1 MTKIAL
7 VTGANKG
14 IGFETAKQL
23 AEQNIKVLLGARNEA
38 EGKKAEDIL
47 RTQSLDVTFIKLDI
61 SNPKDIENAKDFIES
76 EYGKL
81 DILINN
87 AAVFL
92 DSAWF
97 GNNTETV
104 PMQTLRDTF
113 DINYFGTVELT
124 QALLPALK
132 QSDAGRIVNISSVSG
147 SFGVHLDETHWLYA
161 LKPFAYS
168 ASKTALNQ
176 FTVFL
181 ANALFDSKIK
191 VNAVNP
197 GWVQTSIGG
206 LDHAPLTPAE
216 GAKPGIEMAL
226 IDENGPTGTFSQSGE
241 ILPW

>member
-23 AEQNIKVLLGARNEA
+23 AQHNIKVLLGARNET
-38 EGKKAEDIL
+38 EGKKAEAAL
-47 RTQSLDVTFIKLDI
+47 REASLDVTFVKLDI
-61 SNPKDIENAKDFIES
+61 SNPTDIDDVRKYIGS
-76 EYGKL
+76 EYGVL

-92 DSAWF
+92 DGAWF

-104 PMQTLRDTF
+104 PIQILRDTF

-124 QALLPALK
+124 QALLPAIK
-132 QSDAGRIVNISSVSG
+132 KSEAGRIVNISSLSG
-147 SFGVHLDETHWLYA
+147 SFGVHLNEAHWLYA
-161 LKPFAYS
+161 LKPYAYS

-181 ANALFDSKIK
+181 AHALRDTKIK
-191 VNAVNP
+191 VNAANP
-197 GWVQTSIGG
+197 GWVKTSIGS
-206 LDHAPLTPAE
+206 DQAPLTPE
-216 GAKPGIEMAL
+216 DGAKTGVAL
-226 IDENGPTGTFSQSGE
+226 ALLDDNGPTGTFSESGE
-241 ILPW
+241 VLPW

>member
-23 AEQNIKVLLGARNEA
+23 SAHNIKVLLGARNET
-38 EGKKAEDIL
+38 EGKKAEAAL
-47 RTQSLDVTFIKLDI
+47 RDLSLDVTFVQLDI
-61 SNPKDIENAKDFIES
+61 SNSTDITSVKNYIES
-76 EYGKL
+76 EYGVL

-92 DSAWF
+92 DGAWF

-124 QALLPALK
+124 QALLPAIK
-132 QSDAGRIVNISSVSG
+132 KSEAGRIVNISSLSG
-147 SFGVHLDETHWLYA
+147 SFGVHLDKEHWLYA
-161 LKPFAYS
+161 LKPYAYS

-181 ANALFDSKIK
+181 ANALDASKIK
-191 VNAVNP
+191 VNAVSP
-197 GWVQTSIGG
+197 GWVQTSIGS
-206 LDHAPLTPAE
+206 DQAPLTPEE
-216 GAKPGIEMAL
+216 GAKSGVAMAL

-241 ILPW
+241 FLPW

>member
-23 AEQNIKVLLGARNEA
+23 AQHNIKVLLGARNET
-38 EGKKAEDIL
+38 EGKKAEAAL
-47 RTQSLDVTFIKLDI
+47 REASLDVTFVKLDI
-61 SNPKDIENAKDFIES
+61 SNPTDIDNVRKYIES
-76 EYGKL
+76 EYGVL

-92 DSAWF
+92 DGAWF

-104 PMQTLRDTF
+104 PIQTLRDTF

-124 QALLPALK
+124 QALLPAIK
-132 QSDAGRIVNISSVSG
+132 KSKAGRIVNISSLSG
-147 SFGVHLDETHWLYA
+147 SFGVHLDKEHWLYA
-161 LKPFAYS
+161 LKPYAYS

-181 ANALFDSKIK
+181 AHALRETNIK
-191 VNAVNP
+191 VNAANP
-197 GWVQTSIGG
+197 GWVKTSIGS
-206 LDHAPLTPAE
+206 DQAPLTPE
-216 GAKPGIEMAL
+216 DGAKTGVAL
-226 IDENGPTGTFSQSGE
+226 ALLDDNGPTGTFSESGE
-241 ILPW
+241 VLPW

>member
-7 VTGANKG
+7 VKGANKG
-14 IGFETAKQL
+14 IGFETVKQL

-38 EGKKAEDIL
+38 EGKKAQDIL
-47 RTQSLDVTFIKLDI
+47 RAQSLDVTFIKLDI
-61 SNPKDIENAKDFIES
+61 SNSQDIENTKSFIES

-92 DSAWF
+92 DSEWF
-97 GNNTETV
+97 GNNIETI
-104 PMQTLRDTF
+104 PMKTLRDTF

-124 QALLPALK
+124 QTLLPAIK
-132 QSDAGRIVNISSVSG
+132 KSEAGRIVNISSVSG

-161 LKPFAYS
+161 LKPYAYS

-181 ANALFDSKIK
+181 ANALSNSKIK
-191 VNAVNP
+191 VNSVNP
-197 GWVQTSIGG
+197 GWVQTSIGS
-206 LDHAPLTPAE
+206 DQAPMTPAE
-216 GAKPGIEMAL
+216 GAKSVVEMAL

-241 ILPW
+241 ALPW

>member
-23 AEQNIKVLLGARNEA
+23 AQHNIKVLLGARNET
-38 EGKKAEDIL
+38 EGKKAEAAL
-47 RTQSLDVTFIKLDI
+47 REASLDVTFVKLDI
-61 SNPKDIENAKDFIES
+61 SNSTDIDNVRKYIES
-76 EYGKL
+76 EYGVL

-92 DSAWF
+92 DGAWF

-104 PMQTLRDTF
+104 PIQTLRDTF

-124 QALLPALK
+124 QALLPAIK
-132 QSDAGRIVNISSVSG
+132 KSKAGRIVNISSLSG
-147 SFGVHLDETHWLYA
+147 SFGVHLDKEHWLYA
-161 LKPFAYS
+161 LKPYAYS

-181 ANALFDSKIK
+181 AHALRETNIK
-191 VNAVNP
+191 VNAANP
-197 GWVQTSIGG
+197 GWVKTSIGS
-206 LDHAPLTPAE
+206 DQAPLTPE
-216 GAKPGIEMAL
+216 DGAKTGVAL
-226 IDENGPTGTFSQSGE
+226 ALLDDNGPTGTFSESGE
-241 ILPW
+241 VLPW

>member
-23 AEQNIKVLLGARNEA
+23 AQHNIKVLLGARNEA
-38 EGKKAEDIL
+38 EGKKAAEAL
-47 RTQSLDVTFIKLDI
+47 RDLSLDVTYIKLDI
-61 SNPKDIENAKDFIES
+61 SNSSDIENAKSYIET

-92 DSAWF
+92 DNAWF

-104 PMQTLRDTF
+104 PLKTLRDTF

-124 QALLPALK
+124 QALLPAIK
-132 QSDAGRIVNISSVSG
+132 KSDAGRIVNISSLSG
-147 SFGVHLDETHWLYA
+147 SFGTHLNEAHFLYA
-161 LKPFAYS
+161 LKPYAYS

-181 ANALFDSKIK
+181 AHALSETKVK
-191 VNAVNP
+191 VNAASP
-197 GWVQTSIGG
+197 GWVKTSIGS
-206 LDHAPLTPAE
+206 DQAPLTTEE
-216 GAKPGIEMAL
+216 GAKTGVAL
-226 IDENGPTGTFSQSGE
+226 ALLDDNGPTGTFTQAGE
-241 ILPW
+241 VLPW

>member
-23 AEQNIKVLLGARNEA
+23 AQKNIKVLLGARNET
-38 EGKKAEDIL
+38 EGKKAEATL
-47 RTQSLDVTFIKLDI
+47 RDLSLDVTYVKLDI
-61 SNPKDIENAKDFIES
+61 SNSADIVNVKNYIEG
-76 EYGKL
+76 EYGAL

-104 PMQTLRDTF
+104 SLQTLRDTF

-124 QALLPALK
+124 QALLPAIK
-132 QSDAGRIVNISSVSG
+132 KSESGRIVNISSVSS
-147 SFGVHLDETHWLYA
+147 SFGVHLDEAHWLYA
-161 LKPFAYS
+161 LKPYAYS

-181 ANALFDSKIK
+181 AHALRETNIK
-191 VNAVNP
+191 VNAANP
-197 GWVQTSIGG
+197 GWVQTSIGS
-206 LDHAPLTPAE
+206 DQAPLTPEE
-216 GAKPGIEMAL
+216 GAKTGVAL
-226 IDENGPTGTFSQSGE
+226 ALLDNNGPTGTFSQSGE
-241 ILPW
+241 PLLW

>member
-23 AEQNIKVLLGARNEA
+23 AQHNIKVLLGARNET
-38 EGKKAEDIL
+38 EGKKAEAAL
-47 RTQSLDVTFIKLDI
+47 REASLDVTFVKLDI
-61 SNPKDIENAKDFIES
+61 SNPTDIDDVRKYIES
-76 EYGKL
+76 EYGVL

-92 DSAWF
+92 DGAWF

-104 PMQTLRDTF
+104 PIQILRDTF

-124 QALLPALK
+124 QALLPAIK
-132 QSDAGRIVNISSVSG
+132 KSEAGRIVNISSLSG
-147 SFGVHLDETHWLYA
+147 SFGVHLDESSFLYA
-161 LKPFAYS
+161 LKPYAYS

-181 ANALFDSKIK
+181 ANALKDTKIK
-191 VNAVNP
+191 VNAANP
-197 GWVQTSIGG
+197 GWVKTSIGS
-206 LDHAPLTPAE
+206 DQAPLTPE
-216 GAKPGIEMAL
+216 DGAKTGVAL
-226 IDENGPTGTFSQSGE
+226 ALLDDNGPTGTFSESGE
-241 ILPW
+241 VLAW

>member
-7 VTGANKG
+7 VTGGNKG
-14 IGFETAKQL
+14 IGFETVKQL
-23 AEQNIKVLLGARNEA
+23 AQHNIKVLLGARNET
-38 EGKKAEDIL
+38 EGKKAEEIL
-47 RTQSLDVTFIKLDI
+47 RAESLDVTFIKLDI
-61 SNPKDIENAKDFIES
+61 SSSDDIENTKNYIES
-76 EYGKL
+76 QFGKL

-104 PMQTLRDTF
+104 PLQTLRDTF

-124 QALLPALK
+124 QSLLPAIRK
-132 QSDAGRIVNISSVSG
+132 SDGGRIVNISSVSG
-147 SFGVHLDETHWLYA
+147 SFGVHLDQAHWLYA
-161 LKPFAYS
+161 LKPYAYS

-181 ANALFDSKIK
+181 ANALGDSKIK

-197 GWVQTSIGG
+197 GWVQTSIGS
-206 LDHAPLTPAE
+206 DQAPLTPEE
-216 GAKPGIEMAL
+216 GAKSGVAMAL
-226 IDENGPTGTFSQSGE
+226 IDENGPTGTFSQDGDT
-241 ILPW
+241 LPW

>member
-23 AEQNIKVLLGARNEA
+23 AQHNIKVLLGARNET
-38 EGKKAEDIL
+38 EGKKAERIL
-47 RTQSLDVTFIKLDI
+47 RDLSLDVTYIKLDI
-61 SNPKDIENAKDFIES
+61 SDSLDIENVKNHIES
-76 EYGKL
+76 EYGAL
-81 DILINN
+81 DILVNN

-124 QALLPALK
+124 QALLPAIK
-132 QSDAGRIVNISSVSG
+132 KSEAGRIVNISSISG
-147 SFGVHLDETHWLYA
+147 SFGVHLDEAHRLYA
-161 LKPFAYS
+161 LKPYAYS

-181 ANALFDSKIK
+181 AQALRESKIK
-191 VNAVNP
+191 VNAANP
-197 GWVQTSIGG
+197 GWVKTSIGS
-206 LDHAPLTPAE
+206 DQAPLTPE
-216 GAKPGIEMAL
+216 DGAKTGVSLAL
-226 IDENGPTGTFSQSGE
+226 LDENGPTGTFSESGE
-241 ILPW
+241 VLPW

>member
-23 AEQNIKVLLGARNEA
+23 AQNNIKVLLGARNEA
-38 EGKKAEDIL
+38 EGKKAEEIL
-47 RTQSLDVTFIKLDI
+47 RGLSLDVTYIKLDI
-61 SNPKDIENAKDFIES
+61 SNSADIENVKNYIEG
-76 EYGKL
+76 EHGML
-81 DILINN
+81 DILVNN

-92 DSAWF
+92 DNAWF

-104 PMQTLRDTF
+104 TLQTLRDTF

-124 QALLPALK
+124 QALLPAIRK
-132 QSDAGRIVNISSVSG
+132 SEAGRIVNISSVSG
-147 SFGVHLDETHWLYA
+147 SFGVHLDSTHWLYA
-161 LKPFAYS
+161 LKLYAYS

-181 ANALFDSKIK
+181 ANALAESNIK

-197 GWVQTSIGG
+197 GWVQTSIGS
-206 LDHAPLTPAE
+206 DQAPLTPEE
-216 GAKPGIEMAL
+216 GAKSGVAMAL

>member
-23 AEQNIKVLLGARNEA
+23 AQHNIKVLLGARNET
-38 EGKKAEDIL
+38 EGKKAEAVL
-47 RTQSLDVTFIKLDI
+47 QGLSLDVTYIKLDI
-61 SNPKDIENAKDFIES
+61 SDSADIENVKNYIEG
-76 EYGKL
+76 EYGAL
-81 DILINN
+81 DILVNN

-104 PMQTLRDTF
+104 TLQTLRDTF

-124 QALLPALK
+124 QALLPAIK
-132 QSDAGRIVNISSVSG
+132 KSEAGRIVNISSVSG
-147 SFGVHLDETHWLYA
+147 SFGVHLNEAHWLYA
-161 LKPFAYS
+161 LKPYAYS

-181 ANALFDSKIK
+181 AHALRETKIK
-191 VNAVNP
+191 VNVANP
-197 GWVQTSIGG
+197 GWVKTSIGS
-206 LDHAPLTPAE
+206 DQAPLTPE
-216 GAKPGIEMAL
+216 DGAKTGVAL
-226 IDENGPTGTFSQSGE
+226 ALLDNNGPTGTFSESGE
-241 ILPW
+241 VLPW

>member
-23 AEQNIKVLLGARNEA
+23 AQQDIKVLLGARNET
-38 EGKKAEDIL
+38 EGKKAEEVL
-47 RTQSLDVTFIKLDI
+47 RGLSLDVTYIKLDI
-61 SNPKDIENAKDFIES
+61 SNSVDIVNVKNYIEG
-76 EYGKL
+76 EYGVL

-97 GNNTETV
+97 GNNVETV
-104 PMQTLRDTF
+104 TSQTLRDTF

-124 QALLPALK
+124 QALLPAIK
-132 QSDAGRIVNISSVSG
+132 KSESGRIVNISSVSG

-161 LKPFAYS
+161 LKPYAYS

-181 ANALFDSKIK
+181 AHALRETKVK
-191 VNAVNP
+191 VNAANP
-197 GWVQTSIGG
+197 GWVQTSIGS
-206 LDHAPLTPAE
+206 DQAPLTPEE
-216 GAKPGIEMAL
+216 GAKTGVAFAL
-226 IDENGPTGTFSQSGE
+226 LDENGPTGTFSQSGE
-241 ILPW
+241 VLPW

>member
-23 AEQNIKVLLGARNEA
+23 AQHGIKVLLGARNEV
-38 EGKKAEDIL
+38 EGKKAAEDL
-47 RTQSLDVTFIKLDI
+47 RNLALDVTFIKLDI
-61 SNPKDIENAKDFIES
+61 SESSDIEIVKTYIEN
-76 EYGKL
+76 EFGVL

-104 PMQTLRDTF
+104 PLKTLRDTF

-124 QALLPALK
+124 QALLPAIK
-132 QSDAGRIVNISSVSG
+132 QSNAGRIVNISSLSG
-147 SFGVHLDETHWLYA
+147 SFDTHLNEAHFLYA
-161 LKPFAYS
+161 LKPYAYS

-181 ANALFDSKIK
+181 AHALSQTKVK
-191 VNAVNP
+191 VNAGSP
-197 GWVQTSIGG
+197 GWVKTSIGS
-206 LDHAPLTPAE
+206 DQAPLTPEQGAE
-216 GAKPGIEMAL
+216 TGIAL
-226 IDENGPTGTFSQSGE
+226 ALLDDDGPTGTFSQFGE
-241 ILPW
+241 VLPW

>member
-23 AEQNIKVLLGARNEA
+23 AERNIKVLLGARNEA
-38 EGKKAEDIL
+38 EGKKAEEVL
-47 RTQSLDVTFIKLDI
+47 RKLSLDVTFVKLDI
-61 SNPKDIENAKDFIES
+61 SNSADIQNIKSYIES
-76 EYGKL
+76 NYGVL

-104 PMQTLRDTF
+104 SQQTLRDTF

-124 QALLPALK
+124 QALMPAIK
-132 QSDAGRIVNISSVSG
+132 KSKAGRIVNISSVSG
-147 SFGVHLDETHWLYA
+147 SFGAHLDESHFLYA
-161 LKPFAYS
+161 LKPYAYS

-181 ANALFDSKIK
+181 AHALRETNIK
-191 VNAVNP
+191 VNAANP
-197 GWVQTSIGG
+197 GWVKTSIGS
-206 LDHAPLTPAE
+206 DQAPLTPEE
-216 GAKPGIEMAL
+216 GAKTGVAL
-226 IDENGPTGTFSQSGE
+226 ALMDDNGPTGTFSQSGE
-241 ILPW
+241 VLPW

>member
-23 AEQNIKVLLGARNEA
+23 AEHNIKVLLGARNEA
-38 EGKKAEDIL
+38 EGKKAEEVL
-47 RTQSLDVTFIKLDI
+47 RKLSLDVTFVKLDI
-61 SNPKDIENAKDFIES
+61 SNSVDIQNIKSYIES
-76 EYGKL
+76 NYGVL

-104 PMQTLRDTF
+104 PQQTLRDTF

-124 QALLPALK
+124 QALMPAIK
-132 QSDAGRIVNISSVSG
+132 KSKAGRIVNISSVSG
-147 SFGVHLDETHWLYA
+147 SFGAHLDESHFLYT
-161 LKPFAYS
+161 LKPYAYS

-181 ANALFDSKIK
+181 AHALRETNIK
-191 VNAVNP
+191 VNAANP
-197 GWVQTSIGG
+197 GWVKTSIGS
-206 LDHAPLTPAE
+206 DQAPLTPEE
-216 GAKPGIEMAL
+216 GAKTGVAL
-226 IDENGPTGTFSQSGE
+226 ALMDDNGPTGTFSQSGE
-241 ILPW
+241 VLPW

>member
-23 AEQNIKVLLGARNEA
+23 AERNIKVLLGARNEA
-38 EGKKAEDIL
+38 EGKKAEDVL
-47 RTQSLDVTFIKLDI
+47 RKLSLDVTFVKLDI
-61 SNPKDIENAKDFIES
+61 SNSVDIQNIKSYIES
-76 EYGKL
+76 NYGVL

-104 PMQTLRDTF
+104 PQQILRDTF

-124 QALLPALK
+124 QALMPAIK
-132 QSDAGRIVNISSVSG
+132 KSKAGRIVNISSVSG
-147 SFGVHLDETHWLYA
+147 SFGAHLDESHFLYT
-161 LKPFAYS
+161 LKPYAYS

-181 ANALFDSKIK
+181 AHALRETNIK
-191 VNAVNP
+191 VNAANP
-197 GWVQTSIGG
+197 GWVKTSIGS
-206 LDHAPLTPAE
+206 DQAPLTPEE
-216 GAKPGIEMAL
+216 GAKTGVAL
-226 IDENGPTGTFSQSGE
+226 ALMDDNGPTGTFSQSGE
-241 ILPW
+241 VLPW

>member
-1 MTKIAL
+1 MAKIGL

-23 AEQNIKVLLGARNEA
+23 AQHNIKVLLGARNET
-38 EGKKAEDIL
+38 EGKKAEAVL
-47 RTQSLDVTFIKLDI
+47 RDLSLDVTFIKLDI
-61 SNPKDIENAKDFIES
+61 SNSADIENVKNYIET
-76 EYGKL
+76 EYGVL

-104 PMQTLRDTF
+104 TVQTLRDTF

-124 QALLPALK
+124 LALLPAIK
-132 QSDAGRIVNISSVSG
+132 KSDAGRIVNVSSLSG
-147 SFGVHLDETHWLYA
+147 SFGVHLDKAHWLYA
-161 LKPFAYS
+161 LKPYAYS

-181 ANALFDSKIK
+181 AHALSDSKIK
-191 VNAVNP
+191 VNAISP
-197 GWVQTSIGG
+197 GWVQTSIGS
-206 LDHAPLTPAE
+206 DQAPLTPEE
-216 GAKPGIEMAL
+216 GAKSGVEMAL
-226 IDENGPTGTFSQSGE
+226 IEEDGPTGTFSQSGE